1 MMSGAIKLIMF
12 DLDGTLIET
21 ASEIKDAVN
30 DTLNHF
36 QLNLVTQEQVNDWIG
51 HGTHRLLIK
60 ALAEIKNCS
69 VSEIEN
75 WTELKNISQVF
86 NSNYQKRC
94 GTSSQLYPHVK
105 TVLKHLVL
113 NNIRIAVVTNKE
125 SAYTHT
131 ILKQHQL
138 DEVFDLVISG
148 DTLAAKKPDPAG
160 ITYCL
165 NRFQLTP
172 TQALFVGDSS
182 IDAQTAKNAGVPVW
196 LLPYG
201 YNMGQA
207 IESANPDL
215 VIQNFS
221 EILTLLKISA

>member
-1 MMSGAIKLIMF
+1 MMSFSTKLIMF

-30 DTLNHF
+30 DTLSHF
-36 QLNLVTQEQVNDWIG
+36 QLQHVTQEQVNDWIG

-60 ALAEIKNCS
+60 ALANIKNCEI
-69 VSEIEN
+69 SEIESWN
-75 WTELKNISQVF
+75 ELKNISQVF
-86 NSNYQKRC
+86 NIHYQKRC

-125 SAYTHT
+125 SIYTHT

-138 DEVFDLVISG
+138 DEVFDVVISG
-148 DTLAAKKPDPAG
+148 DSLDTKKPNPAG
-160 ITYCL
+160 IQYCL
-165 NRFQLTP
+165 NKFQLQP
-172 TQALFVGDSS
+172 NQALFVGDSS
-182 IDAQTAKNAGVPVW
+182 IDAQTARNAGVPVW

-207 IESANPDL
+207 IESADPDL

-221 EILTLLKISA
+221 EILTLLKISL